1 MKYSI
6 FHDDTTYSMPQLISM
21 FNDGYY
27 STEHNVELRDRK
39 KFFLYSWF
47 LNNGN
52 HRGDTYTGE
61 QLNAVFNAQ
70 YNAHTKIVTDIS
82 ALCFAVMHYRDDL
95 NFCDVINRVLTHHV
109 TRTASTDLVLALV
122 VSGLDVDLAVNIV
135 SISFGNKDSNARNLA
150 HITAF
155 IRTAVFNNNL
165 IALLRHG
172 MSSLVPIMR
181 KDPRK
186 ETFIDCI
193 TQMRY
198 MCNTIDFINRSCYT
212 NDPHDKTR
220 VEAQLKTLNSS
231 RFVQLMS
238 DVFFACFLSY
248 ASNTFTLSDQIAFT
262 EKAIDGAF
270 AVNNRFPTLANH
282 VMTLDD
288 SSSTTAT
295 WNRVIIAHREPDT
308 STNDD
313 LFSRRNE
320 PAHREKFFFGIRFY
334 MDAVTVE
341 SIGVTDDGE
350 NSPNS
355 AYCLM
360 NTAWENFSHSAP
372 EPQLDAVLKSF
383 CQNVSSINVSFP
395 EMFMEA
401 VVARANGDRNMLAHM
416 VTLLLLCNIISYRDG
431 QRLVNILDNYND
443 FADLPL
449 TWVADMVTA

>member
-6 FHDDTTYSMPQLISM
+6 FHDDTTYSISQLVSM
-21 FNDGYY
+21 FNDGCY
-27 STEHNVELRDRK
+27 STQHVALRERK
-39 KFFLYSWF
+39 KFFSYAWF
-47 LNNGN
+47 LKNGN
-52 HRGDTYTGE
+52 HHGDTYTGE

-95 NFCDVINRVLTHHV
+95 NFCDVINRVLTHQV
-109 TRTASTDLVLALV
+109 THTVDTDLVLALV

-135 SISFGNKDSNARNLA
+135 SISFGNNDSNARNLA

-155 IRTAVFNNNL
+155 VRTAVFNNNL

-193 TQMRY
+193 AQMRY

-248 ASNTFTLSDQIAFT
+248 ASNNFTLSDQIAFT
-262 EKAIDGAF
+262 EKAVTGAF
-270 AVNNRFPTLANH
+270 AVNNRFPDLANH
-282 VMTLDD
+282 VMTAGDTML
-288 SSSTTAT
+288 TTDT
-295 WNRVIIAHREPDT
+295 WDRVIIAHCEPDT
-308 STNDD
+308 STSHN
-313 LFSRRNE
+313 LFSHRSGPARRE
-320 PAHREKFFFGIRFY
+320 DFFSGIRFY
-334 MDAVTVE
+334 LDAVTVE

-383 CQNVSSINVSFP
+383 CQNVSSHHVGFP

-401 VVARANGDRNMLAHM
+401 VVAHSNGDSKTLAHL
-416 VTLLLLCNIISYRDG
+416 VTLLLLCNITSYRDG
-431 QRLVNILDNYND
+431 ERLVSILDNYND
-443 FADLPL
+443 FVDLPL
-449 TWVADMVTA
+449 TWVADMLNA